1 MKITT
6 RFIETK
12 PKWAIG
18 FYYMAFAII
27 LLVVTPLVLMSI
39 ISGICVFFGQAIIQF
54 AKDKL
59 DIDFMV

>member
-18 FYYMAFAII
+18 FYYMAFALCLI
-27 LLVVTPLVLMSI
+27 VATPFVAMGI
-39 ISGICVFFGQAIIQF
+39 ISEICVFAGRFIVQF
-54 AKDKL
+54 ASDKL
-59 DIDFMV
+59 NIEFTL